1 MSDVLLNAPS
11 RRRPTLVRSTL
22 SSCAFGLGLVLAA
35 VPGVSAQTP
44 WREGP
49 RLPVAMANNSVVG
62 VEVTNEGPAVFSML
76 GLLEGK
82 SWQDVTS
89 RAFRWNVGST
99 QWREIAPVPGP
110 GRLASTAQAVDGKV
124 YLFGGYVVAEDGSEV
139 SLPNVDVYDPDSDSW
154 TRAADM
160 PVPVD
165 DAVSGIWQDSLIV
178 LVSGWSDGDNVAN
191 VQIYSPRADSWTQA
205 SPIPGLTVFGHT
217 GAITR
222 DRIVYIDGVER
233 RAEGRPRYAMA
244 PATWMGTLDPQ
255 QPQQVNWVKLP
266 DHPGLPLY
274 RAAGLALGTR
284 ILFLG
289 GSDNPYNYDGIGYN
303 GVPSE
308 PTGEFIALDVE
319 TGAWTQLP
327 RPPVPTMDHRT
338 LARAG
343 GMVVLAGGM
352 LAGQVVSDRL
362 WYAPVLE
369 MLARQ

>member
-1 MSDVLLNAPS
+1 MNDLPS
-11 RRRPTLVRSTL
+11 RPTRSLKLLV
-22 SSCAFGLGLVLAA
+22 AAGLIGSGLLAA
-35 VPGVSAQTP
+35 GAPELTAQGG

-62 VEVTNEGPAVFSML
+62 VESTNEGPAVFSML

-82 SWQDVTS
+82 GWRDVTS
-89 RAFRWNVGST
+89 RAFRWNVGGRE
-99 QWREIAPVPGP
+99 WREIAPVPGP
-110 GRLASTAQAVDGKV
+110 GRLASTAQAVDGRV

-139 SLPNVDVYDPDSDSW
+139 SLPNVDIYDPDSDSW
-154 TRAADM
+154 TRGADM
-160 PVPVD
+160 PIPVD

-178 LVSGWSDGDNVAN
+178 LVSGWSNGDNVST
-191 VQIYSPRADSWTQA
+191 VQIYNPRADTWVQST
-205 SPIPGLTVFGHT
+205 PIPGTTVFGHA
-217 GAITR
+217 GAVTR
-222 DRIVYIDGVER
+222 DRIVYVDGVER

-244 PATWMGTLDPQ
+244 PASWMGTLGPLQ
-255 QPQQVNWVKLP
+255 SSRIEWRKLP

-274 RAAGLALGTR
+274 RSAGLALGNR

-308 PTGEFIALDVE
+308 PAGQFLALDIESGV
-319 TGAWTQLP
+319 WTELP
-327 RPPVPTMDHRT
+327 LPPVATMDHRT

-352 LAGQVVSDRL
+352 TAGQVVSDRV

-369 MLARQ
+369 LLTGR